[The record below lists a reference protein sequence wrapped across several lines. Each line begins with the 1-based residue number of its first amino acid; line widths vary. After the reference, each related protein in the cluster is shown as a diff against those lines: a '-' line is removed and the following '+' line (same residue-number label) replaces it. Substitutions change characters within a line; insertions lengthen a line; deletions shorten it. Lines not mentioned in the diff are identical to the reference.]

1 MLIIDAQ
8 NGGIEKALK
17 VLKRKFSQT
26 GVVRELRERKEFK
39 KPSVRRREEIKK
51 AIHRASY
58 IAGQAD

>member
-39 KPSVRRREEIKK
+39 KPSVRRREEIQK
-51 AIHRASY
+51 AIHRARY